1 MIHRLIFA
9 QALAFAR
16 ALAFALVLAGHL
28 WLSPMG
34 LSAAQAAPALQIQ
47 TLDGTTHMFRVT
59 VAKTPAEQAQG
70 LMHVSDMA
78 ARTGMLF
85 PMQPPR
91 RARFWMR
98 NTLIPLDMI
107 FILPGGR
114 IEQVVTRRDIKSDVS
129 SASYGKVSAVLE
141 LNAGE
146 AKALQIGIGDLVTMN
161 GVRF

>member
-1 MIHRLIFA
+1 MTVIKQDGRK
-9 QALAFAR
+9 
-16 ALAFALVLAGHL
+16 V
-28 WLSPMG
+28 
-34 LSAAQAAPALQIQ
+34 
-47 TLDGTTHMFRVT
+47 TLDVS
-59 VAKTPAEQAQG
+59 VADTAEKQRKG
-70 LMHVSDMA
+70 LMFVQAMPPKS
-78 ARTGMLF
+78 GMVF

-91 RARFWMR
+91 QARFWMR
-98 NTLIPLDMI
+98 NTLIALDMI

-129 SASYGKVSAVLE
+129 SASFGKVSAVLE